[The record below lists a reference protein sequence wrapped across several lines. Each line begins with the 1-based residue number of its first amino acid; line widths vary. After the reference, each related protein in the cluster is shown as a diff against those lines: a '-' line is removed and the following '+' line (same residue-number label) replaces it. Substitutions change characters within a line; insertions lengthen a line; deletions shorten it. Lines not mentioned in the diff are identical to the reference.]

1 MNFETSAEFADQL
14 DAEDALAGMRGHF
27 HIPPHGDS
35 ETIYLCGNSL
45 GLQPIEAQRL
55 LDEELE
61 DWRRYGV
68 EGHFKARRPWMPYHE
83 MLTEPIAE
91 LVGAKPLEVV
101 CANTLTV
108 NLHLMMVSFY
118 APTKDRYRLVIE
130 KPAFPSDRYA
140 AESQVL
146 YHGLDPQDALVE
158 IAPREGESW
167 IRSDDINALIEEMGD
182 SIALVMLP
190 GVQYYSGQLFD
201 MRGITAL
208 AQEKGCRVGWDLAH
222 AVGNVPLSLNEWGP
236 DFAVWCSYKYLNG
249 GPGAVGG
256 YFVHERHASNKSLPR
271 FAGWWGHEKKSR
283 FRMGPDFEPI
293 PGAEGWQLSNPPI
306 FSMTPLIASLKLFQ
320 NAGIDRLRS
329 KSVQMTAYLDFL
341 LEVELEDKVTVFTPA
356 ETESRGCQLSLALA
370 AGRDQGRQVFERLSS
385 QGVVADWREPDV
397 IRVAPVPLY
406 NTHGDVWRFAQ
417 ILKEA
422 LE

>member
-1 MNFETSAEFADQL
+1 MNFETNAEFADRL
-14 DAEDALAGMRGHF
+14 DAGDSLAGMRSHF
-27 HIPPHGDS
+27 HIPPHDNG
-35 ETIYLCGNSL
+35 EAIYLCGNSL
-45 GLQPIEAQRL
+45 GLQPKGAQQL
-55 LDEELE
+55 LEEELE

-68 EGHFKARRPWMPYHE
+68 EGHFNARRPWMPYHE
-83 MLTEPIAE
+83 RFAEPLAE
-91 LVGAKPLEVV
+91 LTGAKPLEVV

-108 NLHLMMVSFY
+108 NLHLLMVSFY
-118 APTKDRYRLVIE
+118 TPTADRFRLVIE

-146 YHGLDPQDALVE
+146 FHGLDPQDALIE

-167 IRSDDINALIEEMGD
+167 IRSADIEAVIEESGD
-182 SIALVMLP
+182 SIALIMLP

-201 MRGITAL
+201 IEGITAL
-208 AQEKGCRVGWDLAH
+208 ARDRGCKVGWDLAH
-222 AVGNVPLSLNEWGP
+222 AIGNVPLSLNDWGP

-256 YFVHERHASNKSLPR
+256 YFVHERHASNRELPR

-283 FRMGPDFEPI
+283 FHMGPDFLPT

-306 FSMTPLIASLKLFQ
+306 FSMTPLIASLRLFQ
-320 NAGIDRLRS
+320 QAGIGQLRS
-329 KSVQMTAYLDFL
+329 KSERMTAYLDFL
-341 LEVELEDKVTVFTPA
+341 LQVELEGKLTVFTPA
-356 ETESRGCQLSLALA
+356 EAASRGCQLSLSLA
-370 AGRDQGRQVFERLSS
+370 EGRTKGRQVFEQLSS

-406 NTHGDVWRFAQ
+406 NSHRDVWRFVQ

>member
-1 MNFETSAEFADQL
+1 MNFETNAEFADRL
-14 DAEDALAGMRGHF
+14 DAGDSLAAMRSHF
-27 HIPPHGDS
+27 HIPPHDNG
-35 ETIYLCGNSL
+35 EAIYLCGNSL
-45 GLQPIEAQRL
+45 GLQPKGAQQL
-55 LDEELE
+55 LEEELE

-68 EGHFKARRPWMPYHE
+68 EGHFNARRPWMPYHE
-83 MLTEPIAE
+83 RFAEPLAE
-91 LVGAKPLEVV
+91 LTGAKPLEVV

-108 NLHLMMVSFY
+108 NLHLLMVSFY
-118 APTKDRYRLVIE
+118 TPTADRFRLVIE

-146 YHGLDPQDALVE
+146 FHGLDPQDALIE

-167 IRSDDINALIEEMGD
+167 IRSADIEAVIEETGD
-182 SIALVMLP
+182 SIALIMLP

-201 MRGITAL
+201 IEGITAL
-208 AQEKGCRVGWDLAH
+208 ARDRGCKVGWDLAH
-222 AVGNVPLSLNEWGP
+222 AIGNVPLSLNDWGP

-256 YFVHERHASNKSLPR
+256 YFVHERHASNRELPR

-283 FRMGPDFEPI
+283 FHMGPDFLPT

-306 FSMTPLIASLKLFQ
+306 FSMTPLIASLRLFQ
-320 NAGIDRLRS
+320 QAGIGQLRS
-329 KSVQMTAYLDFL
+329 KSEQMTAYLDFL
-341 LEVELEDKVTVFTPA
+341 LQVELEDKLTVFTPA
-356 ETESRGCQLSLALA
+356 EAASRGCQLSLSLA
-370 AGRDQGRQVFERLSS
+370 EGRTKGRQVFEQLSS

-406 NTHGDVWRFAQ
+406 NSHRDVWRFVQ

>member
-1 MNFETSAEFADQL
+1 MNFDTGAEFADKL
-14 DAEDALAGMRGHF
+14 DVDDSLSTMRDRF
-27 HIPPHGDS
+27 HIPPHNGG

-45 GLQPIEAQRL
+45 GLQPKQAQRL

-61 DWRRYGV
+61 DWRRHGV
-68 EGHFKARRPWMPYHE
+68 EGHFEARRPWMPYHE
-83 MLTEPIAE
+83 MFAEPLAE
-91 LVGAKPLEVV
+91 LTGAKPIEVA

-108 NLHLMMVSFY
+108 NLHLLMVSFY
-118 APTKDRYRLVIE
+118 RPTTDRYRLVIE

-140 AESQVL
+140 AESQVR
-146 YHGLDPQDALVE
+146 YHGLDPADALIE
-158 IAPREGESW
+158 IEPRDGESW
-167 IRSDDINALIEEMGD
+167 IRSADISALLERLGD
-182 SIALVMLP
+182 TISLVMLP

-201 MRGITAL
+201 IQAITAQ
-208 AQEKGCRVGWDLAH
+208 ARDKGCNIGWDLAH
-222 AVGNVPLSLNEWGP
+222 AIGNVPLHLSDWGP

-256 YFVHERHASNKSLPR
+256 YFVHERHASNPELPR

-283 FRMGPDFEPI
+283 FRMGPEFVPI

-306 FSMTPLIASLKLFQ
+306 FSMTPLIASLQLFQ
-320 NAGIDRLRS
+320 EAGMDRLRR
-329 KSVQMTAYLDFL
+329 KSRQMTDYLDYL
-341 LEVELEDKVTVFTPA
+341 LQVELADDITVFTPA
-356 ETESRGCQLSLALA
+356 ESNSRGCQLSLSLA
-370 AGRDQGRQVFERLSS
+370 AGRGRGKQVFEQLTK

-406 NTHGDVWRFAQ
+406 NNYRDVWQFVQ